1 MMKRWYALR
10 NDRPSRPIQLLT
22 VTIAFS
28 SGILMGLAPAPLNLF
43 PLAWV
48 ALAPLWVLLFTP
60 STAKTQDEKNEAK
73 QPVCRLPFA
82 VCLSFAWGLGY
93 HGLALSWITGLH
105 PLTWLGVPWLA
116 SVAIVLFCWGFIT
129 TWGAVLVALW
139 AWLMHRLESVG
150 VKEEREDDAALPSVH
165 ASAPRHHWE
174 PLLRSLRRPLQGT
187 ALWCGLEWLWSLGP
201 LNWTALAYTQSPGN
215 LAVLHF
221 GQISGATGV
230 TAAIVAVNG
239 LLAEAW
245 MSGQQLAVSG
255 QQSAAQNSKLKI
267 SPKET
272 LRVSGMPKAM
282 QNSKLK
288 TIALLASATFLC
300 IAVHLLGAV
309 LLLQPIALFN
319 TTALKVGLIQG
330 NVPTRIK
337 LGSDGIRR
345 AMEGYTNGYLAL
357 ADQGVDAV
365 LTPEGALPFLWN
377 EPNKLRSPLYQ
388 AVLEKGVVLWLGT
401 FTAQKGGIARS
412 LLTIAP
418 NGATTSRY
426 NKIKLVP
433 LGEYI
438 PFQAALGGIINLL
451 SPITENGQPGAFQ
464 QQFDTP
470 FGRAIAS
477 ICYDSAF
484 PEVFRA
490 QAAAGGQFILT
501 ASNLDPYSEVL
512 MAQHQAQDIMRAIE
526 TDRWAVR
533 ATNTGYSSIV
543 DPHGRVEWRSE
554 PRTYQTHAATIF
566 RRQTQTLYVRWGD
579 WLTPCLLVLGAI
591 AVIVQRR
598 SLRS

>member
-1 MMKRWYALR
+1 MIKRWYTLR
-10 NDRPSRPIQLLT
+10 NDRPSRPTQLLS
-22 VTIAFS
+22 VAIAFG

-43 PLAWV
+43 PLAWI
-48 ALAPLWVLLFTP
+48 ALAPLWVLLFT
-60 STAKTQDEKNEAK
+60 SIEAKTQREKNESK
-73 QPVCRLPFA
+73 RPFFLFPFSFF
-82 VCLSFAWGLGY
+82 LSFSWGLGY

-129 TWGAVLVALW
+129 VWGAVLVALW

-150 VKEEREDDAALPSVH
+150 VKEEREDGAALPSVH
-165 ASAPRHHWE
+165 ALTPRHPLE
-174 PLLRSLRRPLQGT
+174 PLLRSLRRVLLGT
-187 ALWCGLEWLWSLGP
+187 ALWCGLERLWSLGP
-201 LNWTALAYTQSPGN
+201 LDWTALAYTQSPGN

-245 MSGQQLAVSG
+245 MSGQRLASSQRSGVSDQQLAASH
-255 QQSAAQNSKLKI
+255 SKLK
-267 SPKET
+267 T
-272 LRVSGMPKAM
+272 

-288 TIALLASATFLC
+288 TVTLVASATILF

-309 LLLQPIALFN
+309 LLLQSIAPSN
-319 TTALKVGLIQG
+319 AAALKVGIIQG

-337 LGSDGIRR
+337 LGNEGIRR
-345 AMEGYTNGYLAL
+345 AMDGYTNGYLAL

-401 FTAQKGGIARS
+401 FTAQKDGIARS

-426 NKIKLVP
+426 DKIKLVP

-438 PFQAALGGIINLL
+438 PFQAALSGIINLL
-451 SPITENGQPGAFQ
+451 SPITENGQPGDFH

-543 DPHGRVEWRSE
+543 DPHGRVEWRSQ
-554 PRTYQTHAATIF
+554 PRAYQTHAATIF

-579 WLTPCLLVLGAI
+579 WLTPCLLVFGAI
-591 AVIVQRR
+591 VVLFQRR
-598 SLRS
+598 WLRS

>member
-1 MMKRWYALR
+1 MTKRWHSLQ
-10 NDRPSRPIQLLT
+10 NDRPFRPITLLP

-28 SGILMGLAPAPLNLF
+28 SGILMGFAPAPLNFF

-60 STAKTQDEKNEAK
+60 SKAKAQGEKNESK
-73 QPVCRLPFA
+73 RPFF
-82 VCLSFAWGLGY
+82 LFSFSFGISFVWGVGY

-129 TWGAVLVALW
+129 VWGAVLVALW

-150 VKEEREDDAALPSVH
+150 VKGKGEDDAALLSVH
-165 ASAPRHHWE
+165 ASTPWHHLE
-174 PLLRSLRRPLQGT
+174 PLLRSLRRVLLGT

-201 LNWTALAYTQSPGN
+201 LDWTALAYTQSPGN

-245 MSGQQLAVSG
+245 MNGQQLAVSRQRSAVSS
-255 QQSAAQNSKLKI
+255 QQLK
-267 SPKET
+267 T
-272 LRVSGMPKAM
+272 

-288 TIALLASATFLC
+288 TIALLVSATILF

-309 LLLQPIALFN
+309 LWLQPIAPSN
-319 TTALKVGLIQG
+319 TTALKVGIIQG

-357 ADQGVDAV
+357 AAQGVDAV

-388 AVLEKGVVLWLGT
+388 AVLEKGAVLWLGT

-412 LLTIAP
+412 LLTITP

-426 NKIKLVP
+426 DKIKLVP

-451 SPITENGQPGAFQ
+451 SPITENGQPGAFH

-484 PEVFRA
+484 PEVFRT

-543 DPHGRVEWRSE
+543 DPHGHIEWRSQ

-566 RRQTQTLYVRWGD
+566 RRETQTLYVRWGD
-579 WLTPCLLVLGAI
+579 WLTPSLLVLGAI
-591 AVIVQRR
+591 TVLFQRR

>member
-1 MMKRWYALR
+1 MTKRWYLLQ

-22 VTIAFS
+22 VAIAFS
-28 SGILMGLAPAPLNLF
+28 SGILMGLAPAPLHLF

-60 STAKTQDEKNEAK
+60 STAKAQGEKNESK
-73 QPVCRLPFA
+73 HPFCRLPFA
-82 VCLSFAWGLGY
+82 FCVSFAWGVGY

-129 TWGAVLVALW
+129 VWGAALVVLW
-139 AWLMHRLESVG
+139 AWLMHRFERVELKSVG
-150 VKEEREDDAALPSVH
+150 LKKEEREDDAALPSVH
-165 ASAPRHHWE
+165 ASTPRHHWE
-174 PLLRSLRRPLQGT
+174 PLLRSLRRVLLGT

-215 LAVLHF
+215 LAVLHL
-221 GQISGATGV
+221 GQLSGSTGV

-245 MSGQQLAVSG
+245 MSFQRSAVSG
-255 QQSAAQNSKLKI
+255 QRSAAQNSKLK
-267 SPKET
+267 T
-272 LRVSGMPKAM
+272 

-288 TIALLASATFLC
+288 TITLVASATMLC
-300 IAVHLLGAV
+300 VAVHLLGAV
-309 LLLQPIALFN
+309 LLLQPIAPSN
-319 TTALKVGLIQG
+319 TAALKVGLIQG

-345 AMEGYTNGYLAL
+345 ATEGYTNGYLAL
-357 ADQGVDAV
+357 AEQGVEAV
-365 LTPEGALPFLWN
+365 LTPEGALPFLW
-377 EPNKLRSPLYQ
+377 ELHKLRSPLYQ

-418 NGATTSRY
+418 DGATTSRY
-426 NKIKLVP
+426 DKIKLVP

-438 PFQAALGGIINLL
+438 PFQAALGDLINLL
-451 SPITENGQPGAFQ
+451 SPITENGQPGDFH

-543 DPHGRVEWRSE
+543 DPHGHVEWRSQ

-579 WLTPCLLVLGAI
+579 WLTPSLLVLGAI
-591 AVIVQRR
+591 AVFFQRR